1 MKGMLKAE
9 FFKFKHSYALWII
22 LGVISA
28 SCMVSVLTGTYSSA
42 EQTLVSIS
50 MDNMVPILACVI
62 YGAII
67 LTEDFSSGILRHY
80 IVNGYK
86 RSSIV
91 FAKFIHYIAG
101 SSILLFLYPAICVL
115 SAAAVQG
122 IETSFMAVIDKTL
135 LSFIQSLPLYWGIF
149 GLFFLISILI
159 QKGVFAMSVSLALS
173 IIVVVFT
180 NKFYESLTGILK
192 YSPIIQISEI
202 AHGTIT
208 SAYFISVSFSFVIL
222 AVCVLL
228 SVVKFNRI
236 EF

>member
-22 LGVISA
+22 LGIISA

-42 EQTLVSIS
+42 EQTLIAISKDSMVS
-50 MDNMVPILACVI
+50 ILACVI
-62 YGAII
+62 YSAII

-80 IVNGYK
+80 IANGYK

-115 SAAAVQG
+115 LAAALQG
-122 IETSFMAVIDKTL
+122 IETSFMAVIDKML
-135 LSFIQSLPLYWGIF
+135 LLFVQSLPLYWGIF
-149 GLFFLISILI
+149 GLFFLISIVI
-159 QKGVFAMSVSLALS
+159 QKGVFAMSVSFALS

-180 NKFYESLTGILK
+180 NKFYGNLTGILR
-192 YSPIIQISEI
+192 YSPVIQISEI
-202 AHGTIT
+202 ASGTIT
-208 SAYFISVSFSFVIL
+208 SAYFISVFFSLAIL
-222 AVCVLL
+222 TVCTLI
-228 SVVKFNRI
+228 SVVRFSHI
-236 EF
+236 EL